1 MSSYYLILWINH
13 GVLFRLTIVLSV
25 LRFKDSIDTSGIFKR
40 FLQHFIKT
48 QFWYFANKRS
58 GLFNKKKRA
67 LFFLSNTNAS
77 GTHLF
82 ETRLMN
88 DSSCVIT
95 WVQKSIVWERGHN
108 SSVYLGTHPEKQS
121 YNFSIRPL
129 FCFRCILSMTCI

>member
-1 MSSYYLILWINH
+1 MSFFVWQLCCLSFDLRILLTPLVSSNGSYNILLKHNCDTLQTKEVAFLI
-13 GVLFRLTIVLSV
+13 
-25 LRFKDSIDTSGIFKR
+25 
-40 FLQHFIKT
+40 
-48 QFWYFANKRS
+48 
-58 GLFNKKKRA
+58 KKKGA